1 MGTLGLTA
9 KGTKADVPLTRQFV
23 KMLRFALAVLLFGA
37 AHISQAELNSDFI
50 EPEPPIPCKCPKRYE
65 PRCGVDGKT
74 YANECLIGCQGVKQ
88 ACQGECP
95 CASEGC
101 KCPERYEP
109 RCGVDG
115 KTYANECLIGCQGVK
130 QACQGEGPC
139 ASEGCK
145 CPEILRPVCGRDNK
159 TYDNSCQAK
168 CHGAVIECG
177 GFCLCRVPTCTV
189 ELRPVCTKDKMSYP
203 NKCYA
208 ERQGVEVECEGFCPC
223 NCDCSKWKKD
233 GIDFLNRDLHPCKM
247 KCNSPWLIPRPGPIR
262 RPRRPRPVLRPRPK
276 TVAKNGLGN

>member
-101 KCPERYEP
+101 KCPE
-109 RCGVDG
+109 
-115 KTYANECLIGCQGVK
+115 
-130 QACQGEGPC
+130 
-139 ASEGCK
+139 
-145 CPEILRPVCGRDNK
+145 ILRPVCGRDNK

-177 GFCLCRVPTCTV
+177 GFCPCRVPTCTV

>member
-115 KTYANECLIGCQGVK
+115 KTYAIRRLQ
-130 QACQGEGPC
+130 PM
-139 ASEGCK
+139 
-145 CPEILRPVCGRDNK
+145 
-159 TYDNSCQAK
+159 YMNSDAM
-168 CHGAVIECG
+168 
-177 GFCLCRVPTCTV
+177 VPTAPST
-189 ELRPVCTKDKMSYP
+189 LQKPSSQNP
-203 NKCYA
+203 
-208 ERQGVEVECEGFCPC
+208 
-223 NCDCSKWKKD
+223 
-233 GIDFLNRDLHPCKM
+233 
-247 KCNSPWLIPRPGPIR
+247 
-262 RPRRPRPVLRPRPK
+262 
-276 TVAKNGLGN
+276 